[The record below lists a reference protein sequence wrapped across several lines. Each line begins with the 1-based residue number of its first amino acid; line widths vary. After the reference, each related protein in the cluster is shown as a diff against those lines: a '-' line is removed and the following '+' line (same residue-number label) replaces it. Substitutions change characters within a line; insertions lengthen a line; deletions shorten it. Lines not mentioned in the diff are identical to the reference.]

1 VSARKPTW
9 LLIEV
14 VLAIQDVL
22 IAEHG
27 GSPGLRDRGLL
38 EAAVEAPKTLFAYGT
53 ANIHALAARYAVGIS
68 RNHPFA
74 DGNKRTA
81 FTCAAVFLARNG
93 WRVTASQVEVV
104 ETVVALADRRL
115 DETALKEW
123 LREHSTA
130 ARGKTSRAPHAR
142 SSTTPKRNKKKRD
155 RRLGG

>member
-1 VSARKPTW
+1 MSEGQPQW
-9 LLIEV
+9 LLLEV
-14 VLAIQDVL
+14 VLAIQDLL

-38 EAAVEAPKTLFAYGT
+38 ESALEAPKNLLAYGT
-53 ANIHALAARYAVGIS
+53 RDVHALAARYALGIS
-68 RNHPFA
+68 RNHPFV

-93 WRVTASQVEVV
+93 WRFTATQVEVV
-104 ETVVALADRRL
+104 ETMVALADRRL
-115 DETALKEW
+115 DETALTEW

-130 ARGKTSRAPHAR
+130 ARGKTSRVPRAR
-142 SSTTPKRNKKKRD
+142 PSTTSKRSKKKRG